1 MSYGKQYYK
10 EYYEGKFFESTTSGT
25 FEVIEYIDIGNV
37 VIRFLDGTQTSV
49 SSGNLRKGLV
59 KNPNKLIKLH
69 GVAECDINVDREDL
83 EVVKAYDLYG
93 ALINRV
99 YGEKFLLRNENYREV
114 SVCDRWLKFSNF
126 KCDVFK
132 MKGFQKS
139 ISDRWE
145 LDKDLLSEGSKIYS
159 PETCCFVPKV
169 LNNLFKIPLDKFD
182 KSLPTN
188 VTRNKKSGKL
198 LVRLQVSPTEYKH
211 LGCFDTLQEAFPVY
225 KDALLFRISNLLE
238 EYREFLDDRLLFK
251 LENYDV
257 EKEKG
262 SLWHL
267 N

>member
-1 MSYGKQYYK
+1 M
-10 EYYEGKFFESTTSGT
+10 
-25 FEVIEYIDIGNV
+25 
-37 VIRFLDGTQTSV
+37 
-49 SSGNLRKGLV
+49 
-59 KNPNKLIKLH
+59 KNQI
-69 GVAECDINVDREDL
+69 
-83 EVVKAYDLYG
+83 
-93 ALINRV
+93 
-99 YGEKFLLRNENYREV
+99 
-114 SVCDRWLKFSNF
+114 
-126 KCDVFK
+126 
-132 MKGFQKS
+132 
-139 ISDRWE
+139 
-145 LDKDLLSEGSKIYS
+145 
-159 PETCCFVPKV
+159 
-169 LNNLFKIPLDKFD
+169 FD